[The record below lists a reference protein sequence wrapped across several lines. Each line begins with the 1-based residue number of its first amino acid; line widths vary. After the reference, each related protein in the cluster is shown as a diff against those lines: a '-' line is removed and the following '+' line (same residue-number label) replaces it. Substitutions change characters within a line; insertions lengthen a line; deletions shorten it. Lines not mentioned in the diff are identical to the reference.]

1 MEIKVFTTKELL
13 KANTIAKREK
23 FNRHF
28 KKHNFKK
35 FPMHLKWPIIFNFI
49 HLHKNG
55 KGCKAHMRCLF
66 EGPNAEPYQIDC
78 DMGIYKSLSV
88 MKVTDRKKIN

>member
-1 MEIKVFTTKELL
+1 MEIRVFTTKELL

-49 HLHKNG
+49 HLHKG
-55 KGCKAHMRCLF
+55 GRGCKAHMRCLF
-66 EGPNAEPYQIDC
+66 EGRTQRPI
-78 DMGIYKSLSV
+78 KSIAIWEY
-88 MKVTDRKKIN
+88 INLYRL

>member
-1 MEIKVFTTKELL
+1 MEIRVFTTKELL

-28 KKHNFKK
+28 KKDNFRK
-35 FPMHLKWPIIFNFI
+35 FPMHLKWPIMYDFI

-55 KGCKAHMRCLF
+55 KTCKPHMRCLF
-66 EGPNAEPYQIDC
+66 EGPNAETYQIDC
-78 DMGIYKSLSV
+78 DMKLYKSLSL
-88 MKVTDRKKIN
+88 MKVADRKKMN